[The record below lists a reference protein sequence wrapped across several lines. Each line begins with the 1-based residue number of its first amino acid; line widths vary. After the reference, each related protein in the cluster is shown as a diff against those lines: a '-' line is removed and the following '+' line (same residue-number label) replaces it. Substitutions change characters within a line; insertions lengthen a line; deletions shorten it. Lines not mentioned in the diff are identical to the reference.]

1 MDGSYNPLIKTVIHY
16 IKCSQSAS
24 DPNVKKFVE
33 FYLKHVAELS
43 KEVGYVPFNEQEYAA
58 ISNHYKTLQTGTA
71 YKKPEI
77 GLSVKQILEMSA
89 AS

>member
-1 MDGSYNPLIKTVIHY
+1 MNEIPAFLHFSISFALIGLEAFETTV
-16 IKCSQSAS
+16 SPRQ
-24 DPNVKKFVE
+24 NF
-33 FYLKHVAELS
+33 L

-89 AS
+89 ANND